1 MTTHAV
7 LILNDVRATD
17 VGALNRSV
25 VSGSDADDID
35 NGNVFFLDSVG
46 TSSSALEVWTAEIPV
61 TGSLIGLWMAASPEV
76 NTTVD
81 GSYQYRGL
89 NQDPRN
95 FYNIGGKVFDAVKL
109 VEGDVITLTSDA
121 LDSSTEAA
129 FANATTAVYTFTW
142 GAAVVADAMCLRYL
156 ATTYISIGSGA
167 IDSQRVEAYKF
178 EVLNN

>member
-1 MTTHAV
+1 
-7 LILNDVRATD
+7 
-17 VGALNRSV
+17 
-25 VSGSDADDID
+25 
-35 NGNVFFLDSVG
+35 
-46 TSSSALEVWTAEIPV
+46 
-61 TGSLIGLWMAASPEV
+61 
-76 NTTVD
+76 
-81 GSYQYRGL
+81 
-89 NQDPRN
+89 
-95 FYNIGGKVFDAVKL
+95 